1 MTKPLISVCVPTY
14 NQTRFLERLLISLSE
29 QDFNDYELIVSDDS
43 TTDDVGNMV
52 CVQYGHLFQGR
63 LKYQRNTPGLGS
75 PRNWNEAISLAE
87 SDIIKLIHHDEFF
100 SFPHSLRRFYEICIS
115 QGPGSIVFSGGFTL
129 DHGRQETKNHS
140 ITPDQLNTIRSK
152 PELLLF
158 ANLLGSPGGL
168 CYMRNDETYDVH
180 LKWLVDVE
188 FYIRL
193 LKKNKLFYIDEPL
206 VSTVINAD
214 HNITNA
220 CKDNRNVEIPECV
233 HIYYKFSR
241 LGFVNLMNA
250 FWYLRNL
257 TRLMYV
263 YGIFSSAELAS
274 IPLQGKWPFLF
285 KMAVASAR
293 VKYMLRKT

>member
-1 MTKPLISVCVPTY
+1 MTKPLISVCVPTC

-43 TTDDVGNMV
+43 TTDDVENMV

-100 SFPHSLRRFYEICIS
+100 SFPHSLRRFYETCIS
-115 QGPGSIVFSGGFTL
+115 QGPRSIVFSGGFTL
-129 DHGRQETKNHS
+129 DHGRQETRNHS
-140 ITPDQLNTIRSK
+140 ITPDQLNAIRSK

-168 CYMRNDETYDVH
+168 CYMRNDDAYDVH

-193 LKKNKLFYIDEPL
+193 MKKNKLFYIDEPL

-214 HNITNA
+214 HNITND
-220 CKDNRNVEIPECV
+220 CEDNRDVEIPEYA
-233 HIYYKFSR
+233 HIYRKFTR
-241 LGFVNLMNA
+241 LGFVNFMNV
-250 FWYLRNL
+250 FWYFKNFS
-257 TRLMYV
+257 RLMYR

-274 IPLQGKWPFLF
+274 MPIQGKWPLLF
-285 KMAVASAR
+285 RLAVLSAR
-293 VKYMLRKT
+293 SRYMLRKS